1 MTKESMGMIIASKRK
16 EKAMT
21 QLELSSLLGVT
32 DKAVSKW
39 ERDLSLPDT
48 NTIPKLAEILDIRL
62 EDLMQTSVK
71 KENLKSKTD
80 TQTTIRLVLRAIPL
94 AMGVA
99 VIVLSIL
106 GKLEMKEAITL
117 LAVGVTS
124 LAIYLLNDHGESLF
138 WGW

>member
-1 MTKESMGMIIASKRK
+1 MTKESMGMIIASKRE

-124 LAIYLLNDHGESLF
+124 LAIYLLNDH
-138 WGW
+138 